1 MIRFLLDR
9 GSDWTDAGRPRRC
22 GRPRPPQDVGAARG
36 LARRRPL
43 WIEEPGSE
51 ACPGADLDGMGV
63 PELLGR
69 EPASDQ
75 TGYPKRLAELMLTAL
90 WAWRV

>member
-1 MIRFLLDR
+1 
-9 GSDWTDAGRPRRC
+9 
-22 GRPRPPQDVGAARG
+22 
-36 LARRRPL
+36 
-43 WIEEPGSE
+43 
-51 ACPGADLDGMGV
+51 MGV